1 MSNVNKEK
9 KNDVRLEIEAV
20 DRQNGQEKKEICM
33 EAGELAKKINEF
45 QKRLDP
51 DSYFLLYPDSS
62 VHEKKITMQ
71 ILTETGRKKYVEWLS
86 DSNFEQL
93 PGVKEEAKEI
103 RDLLENAE
111 IQWPDTLPPIVYIS
125 FSEDLGLKSGD
136 VLSLEDAESL
146 FGRLDWKQKQ
156 SGEVGYN
163 KTDFIIYYKMSGS
176 LFCYE
181 GRQDL
186 GDGEGSLL
194 GHIEAF
200 ADYYLNTEGG
210 KQAIENMGDSLAF
223 RENCEYIRDKLLTFL
238 YSHCLLANIEHVLN
252 DEKKMQRDVPVVTER
267 QEVRREYH
275 RDFIQYIQECRRALA
290 QGGTL
295 PKIPDI
301 KDYEE
306 TIENHAYREQLM
318 KEMETEIKQQGLAL
332 ETYEKNGYEPKMK
345 KR

>member
-62 VHEKKITMQ
+62 IHEKKITMQ

-86 DSNFEQL
+86 DRNFEQF
-93 PGVKEEAKEI
+93 PGVKEEAEEI
-103 RDLLENAE
+103 RDLLEHAD
-111 IQWPDTLPPIVYIS
+111 IQWPDTLPPIIYIR

-156 SGEVGYN
+156 SGEVRYN
-163 KTDFIIYYKMSGS
+163 KTDFIIYYKMNGS

-210 KQAIENMGDSLAF
+210 KQAIENMEDSLAF
-223 RENCEYIRDKLLTFL
+223 RKNCEYIRDKLLTFF
-238 YSHCLLANIEHVLN
+238 YSHNLLSNIEHVLN

-290 QGGTL
+290 QGGMF
-295 PKIPDI
+295 PEIPDI
-301 KDYEE
+301 NDYEE

-318 KEMETEIKQQGLAL
+318 KEMETEIKQQGLVL

-345 KR
+345 NR